1 MSFSA
6 STCLSYTGSLTLSPT
21 LTVYSNPISPSN
33 FGTYVT
39 TVSSSDIT
47 GGNCP
52 YVFVVPDGTT
62 TIRLYDIDN
71 FCYTDIPV
79 SDNNL
84 CVTCD
89 IDFNTPIVTSIGKIS
104 VGDITGNCDASIS
117 NYKISWYKS
126 TNPLTPAFTS
136 GKGTM
141 FQPYDQ
147 VHPLTGTSE
156 VPVISGSYTP
166 QLDYIELNGI
176 KFSRSGDTGTV
187 LADLDCL
194 PPSIV
199 VEALNCVNGDGSSDL
214 PQYEHKFAY
223 SATTGGGL
231 PQPLYST
238 FELSAGTNYFVWKFK
253 GFTVPD
259 KIKLTLSGASYGVP
273 IVIDYWEVGSSITNS
288 LGPYSIPRRVN
299 TNGYLSRIV
308 PLTSFTIVN
317 GDNIIMEVT
326 PSTATTQT
334 SWTFY
339 CSCLDTV
346 DCEYCYPPTATT
358 VSGNTSYQYP
368 IDLSSLVVNSG
379 ACGVNFTH
387 TIDMSSCPYSAY
399 TASTFY
405 KYYGFARGLST
416 DTATLTTGIL
426 FYNQLNC
433 TITNVYG
440 VANPTCVNLGAGNTI
455 TYEKS
460 NGLFKITSNQLSTI
474 NTYYYQPYLTNIV
487 PKISF
492 PNDNTNPNFYRM
504 FKVWFP
510 NSTGTTPCGDG
521 TIAQLLYI
529 HQSSVVTTGT
539 TGSDYYIQFTMP
551 TITSGITYSDCDI
564 ACNTWMNHI
573 IGNTNVYSTAFNYT
587 GTTTVGSTY
596 LNAIGD
602 FVAFTGQTTTVTK
615 RASSRGDDFRDT
627 SNYTFPYSGDPLT
640 IIPSLSSETCSNFS
654 DYLPDLSSPYFAVYQ
669 QRLLWN
675 YEFEIFDPTNLENF
689 RIYSIRTLKNG
700 APASPI
706 ERTIIYEYSG
716 GTVTYIDNDYF
727 V

>member
-33 FGTYVT
+33 SGVFVT

-52 YVFVVPDGTT
+52 YVLVVPDNTT
-62 TIRLYDIDN
+62 IIRLYDIDN

-79 SDNNL
+79 SNNDL
-84 CVTCD
+84 CITCD
-89 IDFNTPIVTSIGKIS
+89 LNFNTAIVTSIGKIS
-104 VGDITGNCDASIS
+104 VGDITGSCDTSITD
-117 NYKISWYKS
+117 YKISWYKS

-136 GKGTM
+136 GKGTL
-141 FQPYDQ
+141 FTPYNY

-166 QLDYIELNGI
+166 QLDYIEVNGV

-187 LADLDCL
+187 LGELDCL
-194 PPSIV
+194 PSSIV

-223 SATTGGGL
+223 SATTGGGV

-238 FELSAGTNYFVWKFK
+238 FELSAGTNYFVWKFR

-273 IVIDYWEVGSSITNS
+273 IVIDYWEIGGSSINS
-288 LGPYSIPRRVN
+288 LGPSTIPRSVN
-299 TNGYLSRIV
+299 TTDYLSRIV

-346 DCEYCYPPTATT
+346 DCDFCYPPTATT

-368 IDLSSLVVNSG
+368 IDLSSIVVNSG
-379 ACGVNFTH
+379 ECGVNFTY
-387 TIDMSSCPYSAY
+387 TIDLSSCPYSAY

-405 KYYGFARGLST
+405 KYFGFTNRSIQDSATYNVGLF
-416 DTATLTTGIL
+416 

-433 TITNVYG
+433 TITNIYG
-440 VANPTCVNLGAGNTI
+440 TANPSCVNLGPGNTI

-460 NGLFKITSNQLSTI
+460 NGLLKITSNQLSTI

-487 PKISF
+487 PRISF

-510 NSTGTTPCGDG
+510 DSTGTTPCGDG
-521 TIAQLLYI
+521 TNPKLYLI

-551 TITSGITYSDCDI
+551 TITSGINYSTCDLY
-564 ACNTWMNHI
+564 CNTWINYI
-573 IGNTNVYSTAFNYT
+573 VTQTNLYTTSFNYT

-596 LNAIGD
+596 NFAIGD
-602 FVAFTGQTTTVTK
+602 FIAFTGQTSTVST
-615 RASSRGDDFRDT
+615 RNSANTFTYRDT

-640 IIPSLSSETCSNFS
+640 IIPSLTSETCSNFS
-654 DYLPDLSSPYFAVYQ
+654 EYLPDLSSPIFGNNQ
-669 QRLLWN
+669 QRYVW
-675 YEFEIFDPTNLENF
+675 YHEFQVFDPTNLENF
-689 RIYSIRTLKNG
+689 RIYAKRVLKNG
-700 APASPI
+700 KVASPI
-706 ERTIIYEYSG
+706 ETTLIYEYSG
-716 GTVTYIDNDYF
+716 GTVTYINNDYF